1 MEKPI
6 FKIANSITRS
16 NILVFFLRPSS
27 KYIKYICFIYNVSSK
42 TVSMLKIKNS
52 KNCENM
58 IKVINEI
65 KQYVKNTNFQSH

>member
-1 MEKPI
+1 
-6 FKIANSITRS
+6 
-16 NILVFFLRPSS
+16 
-27 KYIKYICFIYNVSSK
+27 
-42 TVSMLKIKNS
+42 MLKIKNS